1 MTTDKT
7 WFDER
12 LKENLY
18 LDIVL
23 RSAIWL
29 LIAFLTITYASNE
42 LDFSPITPLQ
52 KGFNNLL
59 PVAGNVARVALIL
72 CFLAVLLKDLEYVAP
87 DSWGQETSI
96 GKIGGVFR
104 KMAGDLSLWI
114 IGAMV
119 TVLASLI
126 YLSAF
131 VYSQNQWSSDFS
143 EFSITIGFI
152 LIIAIG
158 TFSVA
163 NVWVRK
169 KVSLISSHPRLQMI
183 FNSQWKVICFYML
196 ILFVT
201 AFSK

>member
-18 LDIVL
+18 LDIGL

-42 LDFSPITPLQ
+42 MDFSPIAPLQ
-52 KGFNNLL
+52 RGFNSLL
-59 PVAGNVARVALIL
+59 PVAGNVAGVALIL

-87 DSWGQETSI
+87 DSWGQETFI

-126 YLSAF
+126 YFSAF

-143 EFSITIGFI
+143 QFSITIGFI

-169 KVSLISSHPRLQMI
+169 KVSFISSHPKLQMT
-183 FNSQWKVICFYML
+183 FNSPWKVISFYAL
-196 ILFVT
+196 ILVIV
-201 AFSK
+201 AISK